1 MIGTIVLFN
10 NNSIYAKQAIWRDFD
25 NMKDLVAAIR
35 SGEKNDNNINWE
47 KFQDS
52 GIYQNEDK
60 DSKECLQLA
69 HKIGNNLGD
78 YEIVHCFRDENYFKN
93 KYTEPETPEPQPE
106 TNASLNV
113 PEPQPETNA
122 SLNVPEPQPE
132 TNASLNVPEPQPET
146 NASLNVPEPQPETN
160 ASLNVPEPQPE
171 TNASLNVPE
180 PQPETNASLNVPEP
194 QPETNASL
202 NVPEPQPET
211 NASLNVPEP
220 QPETNA
226 SLNVPEPQP
235 ETNASLNVPEP
246 QPETNASLNVPEPQP
261 ETNAS
266 LNVPEPQPETNASVI
281 ITPRRIDLN
290 ITVGKDPIAR
300 SENQMVTVV
309 ALDPT
314 TGKVLDRVFIK
325 LEIKD
330 PVGILVKNYTGT
342 VGNLTR
348 TFKIGENA
356 IGTFI
361 ISATASQAGVQSTKS
376 LPFQVQ

>member
-10 NNSIYAKQAIWRDFD
+10 NNNIYAKQAIWRDFD

-132 TNASLNVPEPQPET
+132 TNASLNVPEVPET
-146 NASLNVPEPQPETN
+146 NASELV
-160 ASLNVPEPQPE
+160 
-171 TNASLNVPE
+171 
-180 PQPETNASLNVPEP
+180 
-194 QPETNASL
+194 
-202 NVPEPQPET
+202 
-211 NASLNVPEP
+211 
-220 QPETNA
+220 
-226 SLNVPEPQP
+226 
-235 ETNASLNVPEP
+235 
-246 QPETNASLNVPEPQP
+246 
-261 ETNAS
+261 
-266 LNVPEPQPETNASVI
+266 
-281 ITPRRIDLN
+281 TPRSIDLN

-300 SENQMVTVV
+300 GENQMVTVV

-330 PVGILVKNYTGT
+330 PVGILVKNYTDT
-342 VGNLTR
+342 EGNLTR

-356 IGTFI
+356 IGTFM
-361 ISATASQAGVQSTKS
+361 ISATASQAGVQSMKS
-376 LPFQVQ
+376 LSFQVQ